1 MNFNLGL
8 DKGRYR
14 IDFTL
19 NGSRKRFYPGTS
31 DELTVKNIVRRMLF
45 DWEQGQFDLTLQTY
59 KLENRIQ
66 STPKAAAIAT
76 TGKIKSSP
84 KLLTL
89 WDKWVKSLNLP
100 LRTLNNHYHC
110 CRVMIAKADPDW
122 NDTSWFTRLT
132 LSAST
137 WNTRRRFIKS
147 CINWSLSEGLV
158 KEKSLWSGLRPR
170 KGKKSGAKPF
180 NREEIRLILEAFESD
195 RFCSKYSPYKHSFYV
210 PFLKFLFLTA
220 ARPGEAIAL
229 QWKHIDF
236 ENKLIEISEAVGKD
250 LETSPYTTRK
260 IRKETKTGEA
270 RYLPI
275 NAALKELLVSHQPEK
290 IEPNSLVF
298 PGARGK
304 KFLDTRAF
312 RETWKKVLDGLG
324 LEYRNPYQTKHTAL
338 SHIAQNHS
346 LLAAARVAGHK
357 SLDMVSRH
365 YARFVD
371 DLTDV
376 MPDF

>member
-1 MNFNLGL
+1 MKFNLGL

-19 NGSRKRFYPGTS
+19 DGKRKRFYPGTS
-31 DELTVKNIVRRMLF
+31 DELTSKNIVRRMLF
-45 DWEQGQFDLTLQTY
+45 DWEQGHFDLTLQSYQFKNRTQLRPKT
-59 KLENRIQ
+59 KLSASSQQNT
-66 STPKAAAIAT
+66 ST
-76 TGKIKSSP
+76 
-84 KLLTL
+84 KLLTV
-89 WDKWVKSLNLP
+89 WDRWVESLNLP

-110 CRVMIAKADPDW
+110 CRVMIAKVNPEW
-122 NDTSWFTRLT
+122 NNLTWFTQSN

-147 CINWSLSEGLV
+147 CIIWALSEGLV
-158 KEKSLWSGLRPR
+158 EGKSLWSGLKAR
-170 KGKKSGAKPF
+170 KGRRTAANPLT
-180 NREEIRLILEAFESD
+180 REEIRLVLDAFESD
-195 RFCSKYSPYKHSFYV
+195 IFCSKFSPCKHSFYA

-236 ENKLIEISEAVGKD
+236 ENNLIEISEAIGRD

-260 IRKETKTGEA
+260 VRKETKTGSI
-270 RYLPI
+270 RFLPI
-275 NAALKELLVSHQPEK
+275 SSTLRGALLSHKAGKVNPE
-290 IEPNSLVF
+290 SLVF
-298 PGARGK
+298 PGARNER
-304 KFLDTRAF
+304 FLDTRSF
-312 RETWKKVLDGLG
+312 REVWRKVLDGLG
-324 LEYRNPYQTKHTAL
+324 LKYRNPYQTRHTAL
-338 SHIAQNHS
+338 SHIAQDHS

-365 YARFVD
+365 YARFVG

-376 MPDF
+376 MPEF